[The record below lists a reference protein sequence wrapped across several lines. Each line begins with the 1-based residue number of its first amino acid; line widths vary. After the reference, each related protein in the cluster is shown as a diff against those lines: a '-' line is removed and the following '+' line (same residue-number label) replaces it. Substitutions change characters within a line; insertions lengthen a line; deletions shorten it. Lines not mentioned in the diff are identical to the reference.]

1 MLSRRI
7 FHQKGLF
14 LAVQGIA
21 WNSSDCFESF
31 SPLNNIV
38 TEGVITTWSNRM
50 IFRLFK
56 GHWMPLFEISLSINV
71 IMCKSAMHCQ
81 SSNKSR
87 PWPLFDEEWA
97 SSYSRHFTTAK
108 EQVLFRLKKQNTKIA
123 NDIVKNWNNS
133 ECNEHKFKNT
143 FSGYHI
149 NHKIPYRMIISTS
162 RKNYCFLYFQK

>member
-1 MLSRRI
+1 MNSEEGLLCLKVQRKILLDGTVTHMPSRRI

-31 SPLNNIV
+31 SPLNNV
-38 TEGVITTWSNRM
+38 VPEGVITTWSNRM

-56 GHWMPLFEISLSINV
+56 GHWMPLFEICLSINV

-87 PWPLFDEEWA
+87 LWPLFDEEWA
-97 SSYSRHFTTAK
+97 SSYSHHFTH
-108 EQVLFRLKKQNTKIA
+108 RLRTG
-123 NDIVKNWNNS
+123 
-133 ECNEHKFKNT
+133 T
-143 FSGYHI
+143 FSFKKTK
-149 NHKIPYRMIISTS
+149 HKNSKWYSE
-162 RKNYCFLYFQK
+162 KLE

>member
-1 MLSRRI
+1 MPFVLAQVVYAITQPPLPGCVISQTNIGIGSWYEQWGRSFMPKSSEKNSVRWHSNPHAI
-7 FHQKGLF
+7 KKNFHQKGLF

-31 SPLNNIV
+31 SPLNNV
-38 TEGVITTWSNRM
+38 VPEGVITPWSNRM

-87 PWPLFDEEWA
+87 PWPLFDEEWE
-97 SSYSRHFTTAK
+97 SSYSHHFTTA
-108 EQVLFRLKKQNTKIA
+108 
-123 NDIVKNWNNS
+123 
-133 ECNEHKFKNT
+133 
-143 FSGYHI
+143 
-149 NHKIPYRMIISTS
+149 
-162 RKNYCFLYFQK
+162 